1 MPISQSTPQL
11 FRYLFYNLRLLYTA
25 MLARAAF
32 PAFFCTRM
40 SLYNLSRDL
49 RGRCS
54 FQSLGS
60 SCFCSSLSLCLSSR
74 LYTCSKSSIRV
85 ARPQRISVFW
95 EHATAVVRL
104 SESRSSLNYVA
115 KWLNFRVLGIRY
127 SGISDCTD
135 ANVGYTL
142 DTNFFGIDVGRD
154 STRVFA
160 KALSGSLIINAIAA
174 GTAVFSLL
182 FAFFAWFCSSRF
194 MEVVSCHEDIP
205 SAS

>member
-1 MPISQSTPQL
+1 M
-11 FRYLFYNLRLLYTA
+11 
-25 MLARAAF
+25 
-32 PAFFCTRM
+32 
-40 SLYNLSRDL
+40 
-49 RGRCS
+49 
-54 FQSLGS
+54 
-60 SCFCSSLSLCLSSR
+60 
-74 LYTCSKSSIRV
+74 
-85 ARPQRISVFW
+85 
-95 EHATAVVRL
+95 VVRL
-104 SESRSSLNYVA
+104 SESGQRLVDA
-115 KWLNFRVLGIRY
+115 TKWLNLRVLGIRY

-194 MEVVSCHEDIP
+194 MEVVRCSEDVR